1 MPQFQDIKKENRKA
15 GTFEFQYI
23 DALGGIRS
31 MSYQLGR
38 EFENCIVFFPAQL
51 MHSVH
56 PFYGTDEARVS
67 IAGNLWYDTTGLG
80 TKGNALDPSLLGDK
94 DQYLERQE
102 ANRTEYD
109 GQGSYY
115 KPNQKPKP
123 KKGKKGFGSL

>member
-1 MPQFQDIKKENRKA
+1 M
-15 GTFEFQYI
+15 
-23 DALGGIRS
+23 
-31 MSYQLGR
+31 
-38 EFENCIVFFPAQL
+38 VFFPAQL

-80 TKGNALDPSLLGDK
+80 TKGNALDPERLGDK
-94 DQYLERQE
+94 DEYLKEME

-115 KPNQKPKP
+115 KPNHPENKPKP
-123 KKGKKGFGSL
+123 KKSKKGFGTL